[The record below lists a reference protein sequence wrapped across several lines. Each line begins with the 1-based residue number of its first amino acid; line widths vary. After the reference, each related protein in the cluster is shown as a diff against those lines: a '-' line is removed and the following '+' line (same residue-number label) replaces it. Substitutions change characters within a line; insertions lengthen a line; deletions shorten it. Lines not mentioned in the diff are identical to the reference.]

1 MLPFTARPAQIT
13 PDDVI
18 YNDIDMLISNETKKT
33 GEFSRDVV
41 LRLANHIR
49 KGSGQL
55 VLDMLKRPIK
65 EGAP

>member
-1 MLPFTARPAQIT
+1 MLPFTMRPAQIT

-18 YNDIDMLISNETKKT
+18 YNDIDMLIINESKKT
-33 GEFSRDVV
+33 GELSRDVV
-41 LRLANHIR
+41 LRLADHIR

-65 EGAP
+65 EGTP